1 MAFDS
6 EPGKSVRMKKESD
19 SRTIFVGDVH
29 GCREELE
36 IMIERLNVTS
46 SDRIIMLGDLI
57 NRGPDPVGVVRFV
70 YERGFESLMGNHED
84 EYLRHFQ
91 GMEPY
96 KSLRREL
103 GSELHEWLTRR
114 PLFIDSDDFIA
125 VHAGLEPHK
134 HPSESARRILLTIRT
149 WDGQGVNLK
158 EAENP
163 PWYDFY
169 QDSKPVFYGHW
180 ARKGLNIRS
189 NTYGLDSGCVYGR
202 ALSAYILETHTL
214 VQVPAL
220 RTHYIPPSLRTRQTS
235 SHPG

>member
-1 MAFDS
+1 MRNES
-6 EPGKSVRMKKESD
+6 EP
-19 SRTIFVGDVH
+19 RTIFVGDVH

-36 IMIERLNVTS
+36 LMIKRLKVRS

-70 YERGFESLMGNHED
+70 YEQGFESLMGNHED
-84 EYLRHFQ
+84 EYLRHFH

-96 KSLRREL
+96 ITLHRQL
-103 GSELHEWLTRR
+103 GPELHDWLSRR
-114 PLFIDSDDFIA
+114 PLYIETDDFIA